1 VVRGVGLIRSIDDL
15 ANSHE
20 GTACFAGM
28 LVGRD
33 DPRPTVGADALLDD
47 GLRARIHARFS
58 QRFDAFEERAT
69 HSIWMK
75 WYLNT
80 FLPPVL
86 LTDVLLAR
94 MLPVAL
100 DQMRFILSDDGR
112 VSAVQIDGTSI
123 DSTGTDPFTRFAPLI
138 FDHFEPLITMWSV
151 RTDVTRR
158 VYWSNVG
165 NTFEAMLRRIEST
178 AGMTPRLR
186 EASRSDCSKSQ
197 CGPMAA
203 STRWPAQSLT
213 KTTFACAAS
222 AACNTCCL
230 TGAFAKPARSRKR
243 RCSIMGRALRA
254 NDSSSAPQQPA
265 RRLAHRGALFPLRG
279 ALDRLRPAGGIA
291 RRTTGHRRRRRR

>member
-1 VVRGVGLIRSIDDL
+1 MDWAERSTVPSGFVSDAKAGGSQLLTNAPPADICREIDDL

-138 FDHFEPLITMWSV
+138 FDHFEPLITMWSA

-178 AGMTPRLR
+178 AGMTLRLR
-186 EASRSDCSKSQ
+186 EAQRLLEE
-197 CGPMAA
+197 PM
-203 STRWPAQSLT
+203 WPDGRINPLAGAVTYENDIRLRRI
-213 KTTFACAAS
+213 
-222 AACNTCCL
+222 CCL
-230 TGAFAKPARSRKR
+230 QYMLPDR
-243 RCSIMGRALRA
+243 RFCKACPIEEAQVLHHGTSTAC
-254 NDSSSAPQQPA
+254 Q
-265 RRLAHRGALFPLRG
+265 
-279 ALDRLRPAGGIA
+279 
-291 RRTTGHRRRRRR
+291 